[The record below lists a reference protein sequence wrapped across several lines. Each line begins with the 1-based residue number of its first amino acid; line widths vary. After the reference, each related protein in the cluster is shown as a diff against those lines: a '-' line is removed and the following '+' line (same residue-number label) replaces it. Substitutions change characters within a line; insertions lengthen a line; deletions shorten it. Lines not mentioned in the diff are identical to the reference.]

1 MHEVTTDERGGWQA
15 DEGIGRGLLFVVEA
29 KRHLACGLM
38 RRRLRILACIL
49 CLAYGIL
56 GIVCWRPRAVNKMC
70 ANKPLLSPPRHHA
83 HSSSGVAVRL
93 LHARNTGETPAGWDD
108 GRHGVSALSALW
120 DAAIAAVTSGRS
132 AVTSSN

>member
-15 DEGIGRGLLFVVEA
+15 DEGGSAGLLFVVEA

-56 GIVCWRPRAVNKMC
+56 GIVCWRPRAVNKPT
-70 ANKPLLSPPRHHA
+70 KPFLPPRHA